1 MFESLG
7 GRLEGALSRIRG
19 KSRLTQA
26 DVEETLIE
34 IRRALLDADVNLAVV
49 DSVAER
55 VRAAAV
61 GAMASPSLTPG
72 QQVVKA
78 VHDELI
84 RVLGQETFRIRYAPA
99 PPTVVLLAGLQGSG
113 KTTAAGKLALHFKTA
128 GRLPML
134 VAADLQRPGAVLQ
147 LEVLGK
153 QIAVP
158 VFSEATD
165 PVKVATRGVA
175 EARRLGRDVVIVD
188 TAGRLAIDEP
198 LMAEMAA
205 INDAITPDYRFLVI
219 DAMIGQDS
227 VEIARRFDAEL
238 EISGVILTKLD
249 GDARGGAALSVK
261 EVVGKPVA
269 FASVGEKLEDFE
281 PFYPDRMASR
291 ILGMGDVLSLIERAE
306 STMDQEVA
314 QRGADRLKEGKFD
327 LEDFLDQLRQVRR
340 MGPLKGVLS
349 MLPGVPKE
357 LRNQDIDEAEIDRV
371 EAIISSMT
379 PTERRNPTLIDFS
392 RRTRIAAGSGTS
404 PTDVQV
410 LLKKFKEMSKMMR
423 QIGVGPKSATRKRAA
438 SGRKRRKR

>member
-26 DVEETLIE
+26 DVDETLAE
-34 IRRALLDADVNLAVV
+34 IRRALLEADVNLAVV
-49 DSVAER
+49 DSIAER
-55 VRAAAV
+55 VAVAAV

-84 RVLGQETFRIRYAPA
+84 RVMGQETFRIRYAPV

-113 KTTAAGKLALHFKTA
+113 KTTAAGKLALHFKNA

-147 LEVLGK
+147 LQVLGK
-153 QIAVP
+153 QIGVP

-165 PVKVATRGVA
+165 PVQVASRGVA
-175 EARRLGRDVVIVD
+175 EARRLGRDVVVVD

-198 LMAEMAA
+198 LMAEMGAINAA
-205 INDAITPDYRFLVI
+205 IEPDYRFLVI

-238 EISGVILTKLD
+238 AISGVILTKLD

-261 EVVGKPVA
+261 EVVGKSIA

-306 STMDQEVA
+306 SSMDQDVA

-357 LRNQDIDEAEIDRV
+357 LRNQEIDEGEIDRV

-379 PTERRNPTLIDFS
+379 PVERRNPAVIDFS
-392 RRTRIAAGSGTS
+392 RRSRIAVGSGTS
-404 PTDVQV
+404 PTDVQA
-410 LLKKFKEMSKMMR
+410 LLKKFREMNKLMR
-423 QIGVGPKSATRKRAA
+423 QIGVGPKSATRKRAT